1 MGEVKIEVVD
11 PQDDAR
17 LLRWNAVL
25 REGYAS
31 GRRHVWSRSDDATRL
46 QFQNPHPTRRS
57 VLLLA
62 DIDGV
67 AVGAAEAHVHP
78 GDPAEVEI
86 AVRDDHRRRGIG
98 GALLRAVREALRP
111 SATVIRA
118 ETYSDDGVS
127 FALSAGLRVGSRE
140 SRQIVGLPISEGTLA
155 DQDEHPGDIDIRSWS
170 GPCPDELL
178 EGWARL
184 RSRMSDEVPMG
195 TLTRSTM
202 RPDVQA
208 VRRNEQRMSEQ
219 GYILVRSLA
228 RAGEESVGYTEI
240 LLSRSDPEI
249 VHQDDT
255 FVEERVRGRGVGRA
269 LKVANARLLMS
280 LPESTGARILQT
292 YTEPTNT
299 PMLTLNRSFG
309 FEEADVLTVLE
320 GPLA

>member
-17 LLRWNAVL
+17 LLRWNALL

-86 AVRDDHRRRGIG
+86 AVRDDRRRRGVG
-98 GALLRAVREALRP
+98 RALLRAVSEALRS

-127 FALSAGLRVGSRE
+127 FALSAGLRAGSRE

-155 DQDEHPGDIDIRSWS
+155 EQDERPDDIDIRSWS

-228 RAGEESVGYTEI
+228 RAGEEAVGYTEI

-280 LPESTGARILQT
+280 LPESAGSRILQT

-299 PMLTLNRSFG
+299 PMLALNRSFG

>member
-1 MGEVKIEVVD
+1 V
-11 PQDDAR
+11 
-17 LLRWNAVL
+17 
-25 REGYAS
+25 
-31 GRRHVWSRSDDATRL
+31 
-46 QFQNPHPTRRS
+46 
-57 VLLLA
+57 
-62 DIDGV
+62 
-67 AVGAAEAHVHP
+67 VGAAEAHVHP

-127 FALSAGLRVGSRE
+127 FAWSAGLRVGSRE
-140 SRQIVGLPISEGTLA
+140 SQQIVGLPISEGTLA
-155 DQDEHPGDIDIRSWS
+155 DQDERPDDIDIRSWS

-195 TLTRSTM
+195 TLTRATM